1 LVATGITALR
11 LVVAQYYHLGGKDE
25 MPSVLH
31 QSVILRMKTAV
42 DLFNPRV
49 FA

>member
-1 LVATGITALR
+1 MH

-25 MPSVLH
+25 MPSILH
-31 QSVILRMKTAV
+31 QSVILWVKTAA
-42 DLFNPRV
+42 DLFNPPV